1 MPADVLRKHFDSA
14 SQIKII
20 QNPEKAIQYGQ
31 KKLTSHG
38 GMAIIGSHYLGPAV
52 SKVFKICFDK
62 F

>member
-1 MPADVLRKHFDSA
+1 MSAFVLREHFDVDHNI
-14 SQIKII
+14 QVI
-20 QNPEKAIQYGQ
+20 QNPEKAIQHGQ
-31 KKLTSHG
+31 EKLTSHG